1 MSNLRY
7 LVANVLCTLL
17 RFIPIP
23 CRTGVIKIGNPGRD
37 SPVLLTCNYW
47 LTVERVK
54 KAIRGIDCY
63 LLVANSRGINVWCAS
78 AGGHLTNHSVI
89 SILKTS
95 GIEELVGHRNIILP
109 QLAASGIEAK
119 VIKEKTGWNVIW
131 GPVYAHDIPE
141 FLRNNLKKT
150 PNMREIKFPL
160 RQRLEISVAWAFPI
174 SLIIG
179 LILFFVF
186 PKLMIPALVAIWSL
200 SFLTFLAFPLFSRMA
215 DRRRKRTPNG
225 QPRFLDTLIYSL
237 FVWGIFILL
246 VSIVEF
252 LTGQLSWIEILRW
265 AAISVILTFVL
276 NMDLMGLTPIYRS
289 EFLKDRLLTIEIN
302 QEKCIGCRTCEN
314 VCPRNCYRMDE
325 EKNVAVMVEAER
337 CIKCGACIVQCPSDA
352 LYFRRPDGEIVP
364 PEVIRKF
371 KLNFIGTRAVRV
383 E

>member
-131 GPVYAHDIPE
+131 GPVYAHDIPAVSY
-141 FLRNNLKKT
+141 T
-150 PNMREIKFPL
+150 H
-160 RQRLEISVAWAFPI
+160 
-174 SLIIG
+174 
-179 LILFFVF
+179 
-186 PKLMIPALVAIWSL
+186 
-200 SFLTFLAFPLFSRMA
+200 LTLPTKA
-215 DRRRKRTPNG
+215 
-225 QPRFLDTLIYSL
+225 
-237 FVWGIFILL
+237 
-246 VSIVEF
+246 
-252 LTGQLSWIEILRW
+252 
-265 AAISVILTFVL
+265 
-276 NMDLMGLTPIYRS
+276 
-289 EFLKDRLLTIEIN
+289 
-302 QEKCIGCRTCEN
+302 
-314 VCPRNCYRMDE
+314 
-325 EKNVAVMVEAER
+325 
-337 CIKCGACIVQCPSDA
+337 
-352 LYFRRPDGEIVP
+352 
-364 PEVIRKF
+364 
-371 KLNFIGTRAVRV
+371 
-383 E
+383 